1 MATKTNDFPI
11 QSFDD
16 TLGENIRSLNSP
28 GRTELTVW
36 SWFRAV
42 RVIAEITFVLALI
55 SLPGFVAAQ
64 TDGQPVHLAGKQ
76 CLPVAEAELNQNRN
90 KDICVATHVYGVVEL
105 RDGTRFLDV
114 CPADVPDDQC
124 RFTLVSMNADRDDVG
139 DLRKYRDQN
148 IALRG
153 VVRATH
159 GRMGIV
165 ISHVRQFSGG
175 AEKFRPNPRLLR
187 DFNGQSDKM
196 PVRDPNLGGGGKHRS
211 FMNTSEKE
219 ELPKR

>member
-1 MATKTNDFPI
+1 LAAWNR
-11 QSFDD
+11 
-16 TLGENIRSLNSP
+16 IRSAL
-28 GRTELTVW
+28 
-36 SWFRAV
+36 F
-42 RVIAEITFVLALI
+42 IAEITFVFALAF
-55 SLPGFVAAQ
+55 LPGSVVSQ
-64 TDGQPVHLAGKQ
+64 TDALPARLAGKQ
-76 CLPVAEAELNQNRN
+76 CRPVAEAAQDQNRN
-90 KDICVATHVYGVVEL
+90 RDICVTAHVYSVVEL
-105 RDGTRFLDV
+105 KDGTRFLDV
-114 CPADVPDDQC
+114 CPADLPDDQC

-175 AEKFRPNPRLLR
+175 PEKFRPNPRLLR

-196 PVRDPNLGGGGKHRS
+196 PVRDPNLSDGGRHRS
-211 FMNTSEKE
+211 FMNTSNKE
-219 ELPKR
+219 ELPKH